1 MFRIFVLL
9 FVLYGCSAQYHL
21 NKAIK
26 KGYKCEQT
34 GDTIR
39 ITTLDSIPV
48 IINDTIVWEKII
60 NTKDTIIKYNTVYV
74 PKTRLDKRIEYRIKV
89 KTLYKDRVVY
99 KYKYRAEGKK
109 AETEVK
115 KAKLEVKKNQ
125 PKSNFFWL
133 GVLVGILLSIIISL
147 LWKIFVKKALHL

>member
-1 MFRIFVLL
+1 MFRILLLL

-26 KGYKCEQT
+26 KGYSCEQT

-48 IINDTIVWEKII
+48 IINDTIVWEKFIT
-60 NTKDTIIKYNTVYV
+60 TKDTIIKYNTVYV
-74 PKTRLDKRIEYRIKV
+74 PKTRQEKRIEYKLKV
-89 KTLYKDRVVY
+89 KTIYKDRIVE
-99 KYKYRAEGKK
+99 KAQAKAEGKK
-109 AETEVK
+109 S
-115 KAKLEVKKNQ
+115 Q
-125 PKSNFFWL
+125 PKKNFFWL
-133 GVLVGILLSIIISL
+133 GVLVGVLLSIIISL

>member
-1 MFRIFVLL
+1 MIFRLSIIILL
-9 FVLYGCSAQYHL
+9 LSSCSAQYHL

-74 PKTRLDKRIEYRIKV
+74 PKTRLDKKIEYRIKV
-89 KTLYKDRVVY
+89 KTLYKDRVIY
-99 KYKYRAEGKK
+99 KYKYKAEGKK
-109 AETEVK
+109 AESEIK
-115 KAKLEVKKNQ
+115 KIKAERPRPRGNLNLLFV
-125 PKSNFFWL
+125 
-133 GVLVGILLSIIISL
+133 GVAIGLLLSYL
-147 LWKIFVKKALHL
+147 FKFARERYLF